1 MPNIPSTRSQPAQ
14 ANASRPRIPITPDLV
29 SKVADRVFILLL
41 NDLKIE
47 RERKRGLRFNPF
59 HFKGER

>member
-1 MPNIPSTRSQPAQ
+1 MPANPSAQ
-14 ANASRPRIPITPDLV
+14 NNTPQAGASRNRIPITPELV
-29 SKVADRVFILLL
+29 SKVADRVFELLL

-59 HFKGER
+59 HLKGDR